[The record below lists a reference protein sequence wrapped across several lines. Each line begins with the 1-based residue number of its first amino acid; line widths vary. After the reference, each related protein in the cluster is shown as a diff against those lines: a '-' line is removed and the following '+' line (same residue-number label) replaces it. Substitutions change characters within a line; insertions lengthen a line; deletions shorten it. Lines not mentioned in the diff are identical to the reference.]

1 MYAVIKTGGKQYR
14 VSAEETIEV
23 EKLSGAAGDSI
34 QFAEVLMVSTGDD
47 IEWGSP
53 FVKGAT
59 VAGEIVGQVRGP
71 KLIIFKKQRRKH
83 YRRKNGHRQDLT
95 SIRITEI
102 LTGGAKPTKKAS
114 AKTAAQEKQEQPAAE
129 TRSAPAA
136 ATAKAAKADDLA
148 LIGGIGPKIVKSL
161 NDMGYTS
168 FAQIAALTAEE
179 IETIESAIKSK
190 GRVERDEWVAQA
202 KELMA
207 GKPPRAKVDK
217 AKTKA
222 KAKK

>member
-1 MYAVIKTGGKQYR
+1 
-14 VSAEETIEV
+14 TIEV
-23 EKLSGAAGDSI
+23 EKLSGAVGDSI
-34 QFAEVLMVSTGDD
+34 QFAEVLMVSNGDE

-71 KLIIFKKQRRKH
+71 KLVIFKKRRRKH

-114 AKTAAQEKQEQPAAE
+114 AKPAPRENQEQPAAE

-136 ATAKAAKADDLA
+136 AATAKSAKPAKSDDLA

-168 FAQIAALTAEE
+168 FAQIAALTAED
-179 IETIESAIKSK
+179 IEAIESAIKSK
-190 GRVERDEWVAQA
+190 GRVDRDEWVAQA

-217 AKTKA
+217 AKTRP